1 MGLVQAAR
9 LRIPARIRSSQ
20 ESFQRMN
27 LLFRNPFSQRQ
38 AVRLAAS
45 TGILACLAAF
55 GVSAL
60 AQSQSQAATRTQ
72 LATEQD
78 GGVLSLT
85 AKVADVEG
93 TPVNEGSVSFETSKG
108 SLGSVFVQGGVAV
121 LDLTNPPAWART
133 ITAVYHGD
141 AAYADSWAATTAM
154 AADSSTLPGFTVTA
168 SPSSV
173 TMTPGQFA
181 TIELTVTSQNGFS
194 EAVNLSCSGLPGVSN
209 CNFNP
214 VVLTPPAN
222 GSTTSALQITTTA
235 PSGYGS
241 KNDNPFQGKGTAYA
255 VIIPG
260 VLALAGVGALRRRH
274 LAVLRV
280 LGIVLLLGAA
290 SMGLMACNQRYSYE
304 HHHPSPNYGTPA
316 GSYTVVIS
324 AYSSNGTNIT
334 QATSTDTSC
343 NGATCI
349 AMTVQ

>member
-1 MGLVQAAR
+1 
-9 LRIPARIRSSQ
+9 
-20 ESFQRMN
+20 MN
-27 LLFRNPFSQRQ
+27 LLFRNPFSQRH

-55 GVSAL
+55 GASAL
-60 AQSQSQAATRTQ
+60 AQSPSQAATRTQ
-72 LATEQD
+72 LASERD

-93 TPVNEGSVSFETSKG
+93 SPVNEGSVSFETSKG

-121 LDLTNPPAWART
+121 LDLTNAPAWARS

-141 AAYADSWAATTAM
+141 AAYADSSAATTVL
-154 AADSSTLPGFTVTA
+154 AADASSLPGFTVTA
-168 SPSSV
+168 NPSTVSV
-173 TMTPGQFA
+173 TPGQFA

-194 EAVNLSCSGLPGVSN
+194 EAVNLSCSGLPTVSN

-222 GSTTSALQITTTA
+222 GSTTSALQLTTTA
-235 PSGYGS
+235 PSGLGS
-241 KNDNPFQGKGTAYA
+241 KNENPFDRSRAAYA
-255 VIIPG
+255 VVIPG
-260 VLALAGVGALRRRH
+260 LLALAGFGALRRRH
-274 LAVLRV
+274 LGVLRV
-280 LGIVLLLGAA
+280 LGVALLLGAA

-304 HHHPSPNYGTPA
+304 HYHPSPNYGTLP
-316 GSYTVVIS
+316 GSYTIVIS